1 MIGTGELLLRHKNSF
16 NILRKL
22 AFFSIFS
29 ISVSADTLSIALYD
43 FPPCVV
49 LTKDKEP
56 TGFDIE
62 CLETVLK
69 NAGLQVR
76 YSYPEKFSDLLNG
89 VNRGKYDGAVS
100 GITITGEREA
110 MVDFTHPYLNSG
122 LSILVNA
129 GSKVNPFRT
138 IFRYMS
144 NVGPQLLIV
153 LIFTAL
159 FGVLIF
165 FIEKIFARKESQ
177 FSPDNPL
184 LGIFNGY
191 YFANVANTTMGFGDF
206 VPKSIPGKLLT
217 IVMAIIGI
225 YFILPYATASMNMAL
240 QQEQEV
246 YSINSPENLPGKLV
260 ATEEGTTSE
269 SYLRNIGC
277 NVQAV
282 KRIEDA
288 YDLLGQNKVEAVVF
302 DMPTIM
308 YFVKNKGKNKFRVS
322 GQMFD
327 RQTYGFALKNGS
339 PYREKLNE
347 ALADFMRT
355 DAYWELHKK
364 WFGEE

>member
-1 MIGTGELLLRHKNSF
+1 MKKHLL
-16 NILRKL
+16 IL
-22 AFFSIFS
+22 IFAL
-29 ISVSADTLSIALYD
+29 SVSADTLNIALYN
-43 FPPCVV
+43 FPPCVI
-49 LTKDKEP
+49 LNENARP

-62 CLETVLK
+62 CLEAVLE
-69 NAGLQVR
+69 NVGLQVR
-76 YSYPEKFSDLLNG
+76 YSYPEEFSDLIGG
-89 VNRGKYDGAVS
+89 VSQGKFDGATS

-110 MVDFTHPYLNSG
+110 KVDFTHPYLNSG
-122 LSILVNA
+122 LSILVSSD
-129 GSKVNPFRT
+129 SKVNPFRT
-138 IFRYMS
+138 ILRYVS
-144 NVGPQLLIV
+144 NVGPQLLVV
-153 LIFTAL
+153 LIFTAF

-165 FIEKIFARKESQ
+165 FIEKIFAKKESQ
-177 FSPDNPL
+177 FSPDNPA

-206 VPKSIPGKLLT
+206 VPKSIPGKCLT

-260 ATEEGTTSE
+260 ATEGGTTSE
-269 SYLRNIGC
+269 IYLNSIGC
-277 NVQAV
+277 NVKTV

-288 YDLLGQNKVEAVVF
+288 YELLDHKKVEAVVF
-302 DMPTIM
+302 DMPTIK
-308 YFVKNKGKNKFRVS
+308 YLLKNEGKGKFKVS

-327 RQTYGFALKNGS
+327 RQAYGFALANGS
-339 PYREKLNE
+339 PYRERINE

-355 DAYWELHKK
+355 DAYWDLHRK